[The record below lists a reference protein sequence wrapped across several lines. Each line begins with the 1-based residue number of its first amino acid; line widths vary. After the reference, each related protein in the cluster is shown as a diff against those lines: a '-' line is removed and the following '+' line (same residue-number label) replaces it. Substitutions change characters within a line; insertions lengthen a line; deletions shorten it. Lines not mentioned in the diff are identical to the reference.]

1 MEKLPK
7 MISYYNAEL
16 RVSVLVPD
24 DWTGSQVSPTMFRLF
39 GVPESGLEAYFEE
52 YRVSMSFELKEL
64 TQTQENWFEALVQ
77 QNNTEM
83 GKTYNAYQ
91 LLDESFFELGPN
103 RVYQK
108 HYSWV
113 EENTGLTL
121 FQLQALIHAGLNDL
135 YIVNAAVVKGLE
147 SKYMPVFDAVLESVR
162 IIPRK

>member
-1 MEKLPK
+1 MENSPK
-7 MISYYNAEL
+7 IISYYNAEL
-16 RVSVLVPD
+16 RVSVLVPEE
-24 DWTGSQVSPTMFRLF
+24 WTGSQISPNMFRLF
-39 GVPESGLEAYFEE
+39 GVPESGLEEYFEE

-64 TQTQENWFEALVQ
+64 PQSQENWFESLVQ
-77 QNNTEM
+77 QNKNEM
-83 GKTYNAYQ
+83 VKTYNAYR
-91 LLDESFFELGPN
+91 LLDESSFELGPN
-103 RVYQK
+103 QVYQK